1 MSAAATERY
10 RGRWGW
16 MDLAAESPVFILLAT
31 YNGEPF
37 IGPLL
42 DSILRQRD
50 TDWRLLARDDGSTDG
65 TRAVLEKVAM
75 ADRRICLVDTPGERL
90 GSAGNFFALMRHA
103 LAQGAHHFALCDQ
116 DDIWAE
122 DKLATM
128 RGAISRVE
136 ESAPKGTPILAWSDL
151 EWIDARGCR
160 IAASHFRR
168 AHATAALAGGGT
180 WLLAMNVV
188 PGCAMVG
195 NRALLERATSR
206 PQGVVHHDWWLA
218 LVAAATGRIV
228 VVDRPL
234 VQYRQHGTNA
244 VGAAPPWS
252 RIRRAVVSPAGAL
265 AKARTSYWQAVANA
279 RALQAVAADVP
290 LARGWTRAMEHAAA
304 ELGARS
310 RWRRGWAVV
319 RGPVRRLGVMRD
331 ALMLAAALTAPSA
344 GEREGTP

>member
-1 MSAAATERY
+1 MSAAPIKRSRA
-10 RGRWGW
+10 RWGW
-16 MDLAAESPVFILLAT
+16 IVLAAESPVFILLAT

-37 IGPLL
+37 IRPLL

-65 TRAVLEKVAM
+65 TRAVLEKAAM
-75 ADRRICLVDTPGERL
+75 ADPRICLVDTPGERL
-90 GSAGNFFALMRHA
+90 GSAGSFFALMRHA

-116 DDIWAE
+116 DDVWAE

-128 RGAISRVE
+128 RGAVSRAE
-136 ESAPKGTPILAWSDL
+136 DCAPSGTPILAWSDL
-151 EWIDARGCR
+151 EWVDARGCR

-168 AHATAALAGGGT
+168 AHAAAALAGGGA

-195 NRALLERATSR
+195 NRALLERATPQ

-218 LVAAATGRIV
+218 LVAAAMGRIV

-252 RIRRAVVSPAGAL
+252 RVRRAIASPAGAL
-265 AKARTSYWQAVANA
+265 EKAHTSYWQAVANA
-279 RALQAVAADVP
+279 RALQAIAADVP
-290 LARGWTRAMEHAAA
+290 LARGWTLAVEHAAA
-304 ELGARS
+304 ELGAAS

-331 ALMLAAALTAPSA
+331 ALMLAAALATASPSH
-344 GEREGTP
+344 REGAP